1 MNALR
6 TLTGRGLLLL
16 FVLALL
22 TVGCGRRGHPVRSRP
37 RPPEPPPAEATL
49 AAPDAE
55 TEAGVE
61 DEDVP
66 ETQP

>member
-1 MNALR
+1 MNAMR
-6 TLTGRGLLLL
+6 TLTGRGLVSLL
-16 FVLALL
+16 VLALVM
-22 TVGCGRRGHPVRSRP
+22 VGCGRRGHPVRSRP

-55 TEAGVE
+55 TETGDEA
-61 DEDVP
+61 EDVL